1 MKYLPNSSI
10 RYDTN
15 FTDEVLSTE
24 WNESELENDDL
35 KNYKAKQS
43 IISGSIRIILQ
54 LQN

>member
-35 KNYKAKQS
+35 KNYNGNDFGNKFKDGETS
-43 IISGSIRIILQ
+43 Y
-54 LQN
+54 